1 MADEQKSQIKVSY
14 TKSSSKEGNCGYSI
28 DVTCVSGATQKE
40 MEELSTLALRCAK
53 AVRERI

>member
-40 MEELSTLALRCAK
+40 MEDLANLSLKTARAIRDK
-53 AVRERI
+53 I